1 VNSAYLKAFTPQSLY
16 ALAYL
21 SVKPHGYGV
30 GVAVI
35 FFGAYCL
42 VAGYLIVRSDF
53 FPKLIGI
60 GLQVAGFCYLNQQLC
75 PDRRPVIGRQII
87 PADPRACILLVS
99 YLCACGC

>member
-1 VNSAYLKAFTPQSLY
+1 MNSAYLKAFTPQPLY

-21 SVKPHGYGV
+21 SVKPHDYGV

-42 VAGYLIVRSDF
+42 VAGYLIVRSGF

-60 GLQVAGFCYLNQQLC
+60 GLQVAGFCYLINSFALIAA
-75 PDRRPVIGRQII
+75 PSLAGKLFPLILV
-87 PADPRACILLVS
+87 PAFFC